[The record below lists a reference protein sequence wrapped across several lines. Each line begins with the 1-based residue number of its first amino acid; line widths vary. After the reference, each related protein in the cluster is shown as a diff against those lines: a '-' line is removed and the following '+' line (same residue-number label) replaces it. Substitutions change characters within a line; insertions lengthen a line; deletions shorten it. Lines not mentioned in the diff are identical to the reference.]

1 MVLII
6 CFVVF
11 MIMVIAAMYD
21 SCPDHHEIDEIDCD
35 IDHNN
40 TEKEG

>member
-1 MVLII
+1 MKTFII

-21 SCPDHHEIDEIDCD
+21 SCPDYHEIDEIDCD
-35 IDHNN
+35 IDPNE
-40 TEKEG
+40 TDKD